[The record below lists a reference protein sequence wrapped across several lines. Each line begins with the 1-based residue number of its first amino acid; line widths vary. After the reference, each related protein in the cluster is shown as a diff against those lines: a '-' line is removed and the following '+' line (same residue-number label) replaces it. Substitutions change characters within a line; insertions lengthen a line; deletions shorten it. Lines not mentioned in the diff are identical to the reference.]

1 MVCREPTSAPITF
14 SFTEEALREI
24 SVGATLVDWGSAGV
38 LDEPP
43 PPQEDNKTKES
54 NATLSCTPVHV
65 FIFTPN
71 AEPNVL

>member
-43 PPQEDNKTKES
+43 PPQEDNKAD
-54 NATLSCTPVHV
+54 N
-65 FIFTPN
+65 
-71 AEPNVL
+71 